1 MRSPILAC
9 FIAALALAAAPAY
22 AGDLTFTLDS
32 STGSGS
38 PTNLNPDADICVPPN
53 CALFTGALF
62 DTDTDD
68 SYLFLDSI
76 GVTFSSNPVSGSLT
90 IDNTFYDDFPGI
102 LSGDPDYATDDLGN
116 PPNIDPGDLFGI
128 DIAPGTS
135 SGVYTGTVTIDAAGG
150 TDDPNDNGFIVTQ
163 DITVVV
169 TPEPPARSLALA
181 GLLALAVSYRLK
193 SKWHSSEASR

>member
-9 FIAALALAAAPAY
+9 FIAVLALAAAPAY

-38 PTNLNPDADICVPPN
+38 PMNLNPDADFCGPPN
-53 CALFTGALF
+53 CALFTGTLF

-68 SYLFLDSI
+68 SYLFLETI
-76 GVTFSSNPVSGSLT
+76 EVTFSSNPASGALT
-90 IDNTFYDDFPGI
+90 IDNTFYDDVSEI

-116 PPNIDPGDLFGI
+116 PPNVDSGDLFGI

-150 TDDPNDNGFIVTQ
+150 TNDPNDNGFTVTQ

-169 TPEPPARSLALA
+169 TPEPVAGSLALA

-193 SKWHSSEASR
+193 SKWHSPEASR